1 MTTITALPTPPSRTD
16 PTNFA
21 TRADAFLGA
30 LPAFATETNLVAGE
44 VNTAKTNAET
54 AATTATTQAAAAAIS
69 AAAAVNAPGTSATS
83 ASSITNGTG
92 SKSFTLDQ
100 TGKAFALGQ
109 FVIVARTAVP
119 STFMQGQITA
129 FNSGTGAIT
138 INALV
143 AEGALSS
150 FSGWTISLTIISGG
164 VVSVNGNTGAVT
176 GIATLTGVEVFTNKE
191 INGANINAGVIDSA
205 SLSSCAIVDAVIDA
219 TVINQPIIRE
229 DVQEYFTSDIVLAGA
244 TVLYTGNID
253 MTLPASPT
261 DGDVIKFIS
270 TGYYPTARILRNG
283 KSINGATED
292 LTLDT
297 VYARCTLVYKG
308 VAVQSW
314 FVVTN

>member
-30 LPAFATETNLVAGE
+30 LPAFATEANLVAGE

-54 AATTATTQAAAAAIS
+54 AATTATTQAAAAAAS
-69 AAAAVNAPGTSATS
+69 AAAAINAPGTSATS

-143 AEGALSS
+143 SEGAVSS

-164 VVSVNGNTGAVT
+164 VVSVNGNTGA
-176 GIATLTGVEVFTNKE
+176 LTGYVDETSVQTVENKT
-191 INGANINAGVIDSA
+191 INTSTINDPVVQDGTFIAPV
-205 SLSSCAIVDAVIDA
+205 LSEALLSIP
-219 TVINQPIIRE
+219 VINQPIIRE
-229 DVQEYFTSDIVLAGA
+229 SVQEYFASDPVFEGE

-253 MTLPASPT
+253 MTLPANPEQGAT
-261 DGDVIKFIS
+261 IKFIS

-283 KSINGATED
+283 KSINNLTQD

-297 VYARCTLVYKG
+297 VYARCTLVFKG
-308 VAVQSW
+308 AGVQSW